1 MREFIH
7 GFDEPESN
15 MKNETFTNIGIL
27 GGGPAGYVASI
38 RAAQLGAKVTL
49 IEEREIGGVCMNRG
63 CIPTKALL
71 RTSEN
76 AALIKKS
83 KEFGIDSHTG
93 DIAWG
98 AAVNRKDR
106 VVKNLNIGLEQLL
119 RAKGVTIIKGRGS
132 VESERKLIARTAEDV
147 IEVNC
152 EKIILATG
160 ASPFVP
166 PVKGIDSEGVIT
178 SNEALSLD
186 VLPENILIV
195 GAGVIGL
202 EFAGMMNSLGVKV
215 TVVEVLERIL
225 PGTDEEIA
233 AELLK
238 IMKRQGVHFKLGA
251 TVKEIQESNGILAVT
266 CSEKE
271 KTFVQSCNKVLV
283 AAGRKADLSAVKN
296 LSLRIDNDT
305 VHVNESMETSIKGVY
320 AAGDLAGRRQLAHLA
335 FMEGRVAAENALGI
349 NSRVNYNAVP
359 SCVYTHPE
367 VAAVGM
373 AESDAKQAGLQVKVG
388 RFDFRNNGRA
398 LTLGERDGFVKVI
411 ADGSGTIIGAQILG
425 ANASE
430 IISEL
435 TLAITLKAKAAD
447 LADMIHP
454 HPALSEAIWEACG
467 EISGRAIHKL

>member
-1 MREFIH
+1 LNSTKEI
-7 GFDEPESN
+7 
-15 MKNETFTNIGIL
+15 FTNIAIL

-71 RTSEN
+71 RTSET

-83 KEFGIDSHTG
+83 KEFGIDSHIVSMDWST
-93 DIAWG
+93 
-98 AAVNRKDR
+98 AVGRKDR
-106 VVKNLNIGLEQLL
+106 VVKSLDMGLEQLL
-119 RAKGVTIIKGRGS
+119 RAKGITVLKGKGIVAS
-132 VESERKLIARTAEDV
+132 DRKLITQTVEET

-152 EKIILATG
+152 EKLILTTG
-160 ASPFVP
+160 ASPVLP
-166 PVKGIDSEGVIT
+166 SVKGIDSEGVIT
-178 SNEALSLD
+178 SDEALRLD
-186 VLPENILIV
+186 VLPENLVII

-202 EFAGMMNSLGVKV
+202 EFAGMLNSMGVKV
-215 TVVEVLERIL
+215 TVIELQNRIL
-225 PGTDEEIA
+225 PGEDGEIA
-233 AELLK
+233 VELQK
-238 IMKRQGVHFKLGA
+238 IMKRQGVYFKLGT
-251 TVKEIQESNGILAVT
+251 TVKEIQRSDGVLAVY
-266 CSEKE
+266 CVADEKP
-271 KTFVQSCNKVLV
+271 FVQSCNMVLV
-283 AAGRKADLSAVKN
+283 AVGRKPNLDIFQN
-296 LSLRIDNDT
+296 LSLHSEKNTI
-305 VHVNESMETSIKGVY
+305 VVNERMETSIEGVY

-349 NSRVNYNAVP
+349 NSRVSYNAVP
-359 SCVYTHPE
+359 ACVYTHPE
-367 VAAVGM
+367 VASVGIK
-373 AESDAKQAGLQVKVG
+373 EDEAKGKGISVKVG

-430 IISEL
+430 MISEL
-435 TLAITLKAKAAD
+435 TLAITLKANASD